1 MIVGFISDFFSDNLN
16 GGAELN
22 DNVLLSYL
30 EKKFKVEKILSQEC
44 TIQRLSP
51 LDYVVVS
58 NFVGLPQSN
67 IDYLIENKS
76 YLIYEHDHKYVNTRD
91 PSKFKEFK
99 IPYQNLVNL
108 NFYRAAKK
116 VVCLSDI
123 QVKILK
129 ESAEL
134 NNCVS
139 IGTSLWH
146 PKTLQYIK
154 DLDKTKNSKAAVV
167 NSRNP
172 IKNTAKAAAFCQAK
186 NIDYDLVS
194 ASDPKKFLEILSK
207 YESLVFFPG
216 VLESLCR
223 LIVEAKMLNCK
234 VFTKT
239 KMIGASYEEWF
250 TLSGE
255 DLIEKISEK
264 VYNALLLFE
273 KIILEK

>member
-44 TIQRLSP
+44 TIQRLSS

-58 NFVGLPQSN
+58 NFVALPQSN
-67 IDYLIENKS
+67 IDYLIGNKS

-99 IPYQNLVNL
+99 IPYENLVNL
-108 NFYRAAKK
+108 NFYKAAKK

-129 ESAEL
+129 ESAAL

-167 NSRNP
+167 DSRNP
-172 IKNTAKAAAFCQAK
+172 IKNTAKAAAFCRAK
-186 NIDYDLVS
+186 NIDYDLIS

-223 LIVEAKMLNCK
+223 LVVEAKMLNCK
-234 VFTKT
+234 VLTKT